1 MHSIVDATQPKQRRS
16 LVIYLRSWN
25 TNKQRDCKAND
36 QKTNFEV
43 TKRGEFIASENAYK
57 PTCTLLAHIK
67 LRTKRSWCQTGAL
80 GKLDKDFIRI
90 QTTMLRWQLKIYII
104 TWNRLFPI
112 CFYFEDHIVKFC
124 GYQLMTTQI
133 FNPLNAST

>member
-25 TNKQRDCKAND
+25 TKKQRDYKAND
-36 QKTNFEV
+36 QNTNFEG

-67 LRTKRSWCQTGAL
+67 FGPKGADVRQAL
-80 GKLDKDFIRI
+80 
-90 QTTMLRWQLKIYII
+90 
-104 TWNRLFPI
+104 
-112 CFYFEDHIVKFC
+112 
-124 GYQLMTTQI
+124 
-133 FNPLNAST
+133 

>member
-43 TKRGEFIASENAYK
+43 TKRGEFIASENADK
-57 PTCTLLAHIK
+57 PTCTILAHINFGPK
-67 LRTKRSWCQTGAL
+67 GAGVRQAL
-80 GKLDKDFIRI
+80 
-90 QTTMLRWQLKIYII
+90 
-104 TWNRLFPI
+104 
-112 CFYFEDHIVKFC
+112 
-124 GYQLMTTQI
+124 
-133 FNPLNAST
+133 